1 MREEEEKNQKNKKTK
16 KQKQRETQ
24 VKGNHKT
31 RNGGTRTPN
40 EVRQQTS
47 VTCVEYLLS
56 TRGWLLAVQLRRECK
71 CWV

>member
-1 MREEEEKNQKNKKTK
+1 MKEEEGEKNKTK
-16 KQKQRETQ
+16 KKKQRETQ
-24 VKGNHKT
+24 VKGNNKT

-56 TRGWLLAVQLRRECK
+56 TRG
-71 CWV
+71 

>member
-1 MREEEEKNQKNKKTK
+1 MRGRRKKT
-16 KQKQRETQ
+16 KQRETQ
-24 VKGNHKT
+24 VKGNNKT

-56 TRGWLLAVQLRRECK
+56 TRGDSSSAAEERV
-71 CWV
+71 

>member
-1 MREEEEKNQKNKKTK
+1 MRGLEGRGNYSERGRRRKNKTK
-16 KQKQRETQ
+16 HKKKQRETQ
-24 VKGNHKT
+24 VKGNNKT

-56 TRGWLLAVQLRRECK
+56 TRG
-71 CWV
+71 

>member
-1 MREEEEKNQKNKKTK
+1 MRGLEGRGNYSERGRRK

-24 VKGNHKT
+24 VKGNNKT

-47 VTCVEYLLS
+47 VTCV
-56 TRGWLLAVQLRRECK
+56 K
-71 CWV
+71 

>member
-1 MREEEEKNQKNKKTK
+1 MRGLEGRGNYSERGRREK

-24 VKGNHKT
+24 VKGNNKT

-47 VTCVEYLLS
+47 VTCVKYLLS
-56 TRGWLLAVQLRRECK
+56 TRG
-71 CWV
+71 

>member
-1 MREEEEKNQKNKKTK
+1 MRGLEGRGNYSERGRRRKKQNKTK
-16 KQKQRETQ
+16 KQQRETQ
-24 VKGNHKT
+24 VKGNNKT

-56 TRGWLLAVQLRRECK
+56 TRG
-71 CWV
+71 

>member
-1 MREEEEKNQKNKKTK
+1 MRGLEGEEIIVKEEEEKKQTKKTK
-16 KQKQRETQ
+16 KQRETQ
-24 VKGNHKT
+24 VKGNNKT

-56 TRGWLLAVQLRRECK
+56 TRG
-71 CWV
+71 

>member
-1 MREEEEKNQKNKKTK
+1 MKEEEEKKQNKQKNKT
-16 KQKQRETQ
+16 KQRETQ
-24 VKGNHKT
+24 VKGNNKT

-56 TRGWLLAVQLRRECK
+56 TRGWL
-71 CWV
+71 